1 MKYLKFIPFLIVLS
15 FLFFSSCKKETELPV
30 DMGYKYFP
38 VNTGHWVIYDVDSVS
53 YNDFTGQVDS
63 FKFQIKEI
71 VESVFTDN
79 EGRETQRLERYK
91 KLNDNSNW
99 YIKDVWTENLTAS
112 TAEKV
117 EENDR
122 IIKLIFPP
130 HESEKWDGNLYN
142 TLDEQN
148 YTYKDVHSSYL
159 LNNLTFDSTLT
170 VIQQDFHPIIH
181 DYFEME
187 VYAAHIGLIYKKYVD
202 LSKEASGVIIKGTD
216 YSYTLNSYGNY

>member
-63 FKFQIKEI
+63 FKFQIKEL

-91 KLNDNSNW
+91 KLNDTSIW
-99 YIKDVWTENLTAS
+99 YIKDIWTVNLTAS

-130 HESEKWDGNLYN
+130 HESEKWNGNLYN
-142 TLDEQN
+142 TNGEQN
-148 YTYKDVHSSYL
+148 YAYSDIHSTCV
-159 LNNLTFDSTLT
+159 LNNLTYDSTLT
-170 VIQQDFHPIIH
+170 VIQKQEYTLISEK
-181 DYFEME
+181 FEKE
-187 VYAAHIGLIYKKYVD
+187 IYAAHIGLIYKKYVN
-202 LSKEASGVIIKGTD
+202 LTKEPTGVIIKGID
-216 YSYTLNSYGNY
+216 YSYTLHSYGN